1 MSKTSWI
8 ISSVHKKKYFWGCLS
23 FMVQTGAG
31 GNNIFMQEYQIMIEL
46 IGIEKFGVNVLP
58 NTLEASVPLNLAT
71 GAQEVQNFYDSVCSY
86 MIAKEIE
93 VSITNIS
100 PEKLRI
106 HCEEY

>member
-1 MSKTSWI
+1 
-8 ISSVHKKKYFWGCLS
+8 
-23 FMVQTGAG
+23 MVNTGKG
-31 GNNIFMQEYQIMIEL
+31 TQNIFIQVEQINIADINHQANEYV
-46 IGIEKFGVNVLP
+46 GITGIVNFGNNVLP

-71 GAQEVQNFYDSVCSY
+71 GAQEVQNFYDSVFSY